1 MNTIQSIYSLSTGGI
16 SSSDYNVTHCSTYC
30 NFYLRFSLFF
40 FRIAAKANM
49 CSGGTYP
56 QVIHRLWITFRAGK
70 GRIVPSNFSSRVKH
84 TGRTCDNFMVVVLDT
99 II

>member
-30 NFYLRFSLFF
+30 NFYLTFSLFF
-40 FRIAAKANM
+40 CEFYLAANM
-49 CSGGTYP
+49 CSGCTYP

-70 GRIVPSNFSSRVKH
+70 GRIVPSNFSSRVKY